1 MQTIV
6 YQLCKNKI
14 NMGMYE
20 TQEDM
25 QLMLDVF
32 FAGERITVAHYQ
44 ELSQLLNSKHEE
56 V

>member
-1 MQTIV
+1 MQEIV
-6 YQLCKNKI
+6 YKLCKNKI

-32 FAGERITVAHYQ
+32 MQVIE
-44 ELSQLLNSKHEE
+44 
-56 V
+56 

>member
-1 MQTIV
+1 MQEIV
-6 YQLCKNKI
+6 YKMCKNKI

-32 FAGERITVAHYQ
+32 FAGERITVEHYK
-44 ELSQLLNSKHEE
+44 ELTQLLKSKHE
-56 V
+56 